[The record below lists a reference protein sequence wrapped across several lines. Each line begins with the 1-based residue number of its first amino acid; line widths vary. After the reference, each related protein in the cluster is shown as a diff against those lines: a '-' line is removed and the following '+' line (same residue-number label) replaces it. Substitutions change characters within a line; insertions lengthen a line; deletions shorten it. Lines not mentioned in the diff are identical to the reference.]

1 MEVGAPACLA
11 GFLVWR
17 ATAGGLWFGPDARA
31 YHDAARSFAETGGVW
46 IHNACGVPIWL
57 TTFPPLFPIVA
68 ALGAVFGADLL
79 TWGRVL
85 NCLCAAASAA
95 LLAATVRGIRGSAV
109 AALLAGLALAVS
121 PNFLD
126 AHRSFLS
133 EPLFYALVFGAV
145 YSTSRGGGLGA
156 AALFGLAAVVRFA
169 GVPFV
174 AAGAWLEWRTK
185 RSLRAAL
192 AYVAVGAAPSV
203 MATAANF
210 YFAGRGSDRQ
220 FVFDPIGVAYV
231 RQGLSVMTG
240 WARLEWLPLVTQAG
254 LVLCV
259 AVWLAVRGRKGF
271 SIILIAGYMALLVAT
286 RLWMDAQVE
295 LFPRYMVPVFGLAL
309 VALCEAGVWRVQLL
323 FGSLVALHAPS
334 AFGPPAEL
342 AVKYNSNHTAWRQS
356 ATLRQA
362 AGLQGIACR
371 YGSRPDVI
379 HLHLGQPAEWLPRR
393 QKGYTKVEDPNWCE
407 AVRERKRPAAFLY
420 FDVHSLDENAL
431 VSADEL
437 ERCIGTLERIRL
449 NDGEIL
455 VAR

>member
-11 GFLVWR
+11 GYLVWR

-31 YHDAARSFAETGGVW
+31 YHDAARSFAETGGLW
-46 IHNACGVPIWL
+46 IHDACGGLVWL

-109 AALLAGLALAVS
+109 AGLLAGLALAVL
-121 PNFLD
+121 PDFLD

-145 YSTSRGGGLGA
+145 CLTSRGGGLWA

-192 AYVAVGAAPSV
+192 AYVAVGAAPSA
-203 MATAANF
+203 MASAANF

-220 FVFDPIGVAYV
+220 FAFDPIGVAYV
-231 RQGLSVMTG
+231 RQGLSVMTE
-240 WARLEWLPLVTQAG
+240 WARLEWLPLVVQAG
-254 LVLCV
+254 IVLCA
-259 AVWLAVRGRKGF
+259 AVWLVVRGRKGF
-271 SIILIAGYMALLVAT
+271 AMIFAAGYMALLVAT

-295 LFPRYMVPVFGLAL
+295 LFPRYLVPVFGLAL
-309 VALCEAGVWRVQLL
+309 VALCEANAWRVHLL
-323 FGSLVALHAPS
+323 FALLVAIHAGS
-334 AFGPPAEL
+334 AFSPPAVL
-342 AVKYNSNHTAWRQS
+342 AAKYNSNHPAWRQS
-356 ATLRQA
+356 ATLQHA
-362 AGLQGIACR
+362 GGLQGITCR
-371 YGSRPDVI
+371 FGSRPDLI
-379 HLHLGQPAEWLPRR
+379 HLHLGKPAEWLPRR
-393 QKGYTKVEDPNWCE
+393 LKGYTKIEDSNWCE
-407 AVRERKRPAAFLY
+407 AVHARKRPAAFVY
-420 FDVHSLDENAL
+420 FDVHALDENAL

-437 ERCIGTLERIRL
+437 ERCIGTVERIRL
-449 NDGEIL
+449 SDGEVL